1 VILIVAWAVIWS
13 WAAPDVRGVVL
24 LAGGVIAS
32 AFYVALYVMQRRR
45 HW

>member
-1 VILIVAWAVIWS
+1 
-13 WAAPDVRGVVL
+13 VVL
-24 LAGGVIAS
+24 LAGGVIAA